1 MNCSTSRTA
10 EQNEAIDW
18 LNIHV
23 TFLELKSHQGD
34 TEPALKA
41 AFYPPRCFEFTRP
54 STFSRPAATK
64 LQSEL
69 PIKDW
74 LFIPALTNRDCFVSD

>member
-18 LNIHV
+18 LNIRV

-41 AFYPPRCFEFTRP
+41 AFYPPRCFEFTILLLSVGLLP
-54 STFSRPAATK
+54 QNCN
-64 LQSEL
+64 QSC
-69 PIKDW
+69 P
-74 LFIPALTNRDCFVSD
+74 